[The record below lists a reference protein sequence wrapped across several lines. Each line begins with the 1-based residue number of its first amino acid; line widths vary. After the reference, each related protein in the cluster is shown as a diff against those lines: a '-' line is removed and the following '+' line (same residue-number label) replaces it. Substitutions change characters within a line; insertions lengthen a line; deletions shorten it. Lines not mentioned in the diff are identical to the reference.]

1 MSCGTSYFRK
11 QKAGFIF
18 ILLASMFSAD
28 VALAH
33 GERNQEP
40 FLRTR
45 TLHWYDIQY
54 SVADGSEINVNDV
67 ITMEGKFRLFSKWP
81 NQIPE
86 PERMYLNVNS
96 NGSTFVKLESWING
110 KAAIQSLEGQIG
122 RDYEFKLVLKAR
134 WEGTWHVHPMVNVKD
149 TGGLAGPGIFITI
162 KGSHLDFELPATT
175 LDGTEIEDLSTY
187 GMGKVYSWH
196 IFWAVL
202 GVFWLLYW
210 IAKPLLI
217 PRWLMVRDGEYED
230 QLTTPTDTRV
240 GLVLLAVVLVSTI
253 GSAVYTSI
261 QYPQTVPL
269 QAGVAY
275 IDPLDVA
282 PSIDVDVQ
290 SGRYYVPGR
299 TVIIKAIVTNTA
311 DLPIRLGEY
320 TAANLRFLETSV
332 MDVDTVV
339 STNFPADLI
348 AQAGL
353 KVSDNSP
360 LNPGKSRL
368 ITIEAS
374 DAAWEIERLTS
385 LMNDPDNP
393 LGALVFFYDSEG
405 NRYISE
411 LFSGMIPVFKQST

>member
-1 MSCGTSYFRK
+1 MSYSGLVQRAS
-11 QKAGFIF
+11 FIF
-18 ILLASMFSAD
+18 VLMMSMFAAD
-28 VALAH
+28 LVLAH

-45 TLHWYDIQY
+45 TLHWYDIKY
-54 SVADGSEINVNDV
+54 SVADGSEVNVNDV

-81 NQIPE
+81 NQIPD
-86 PERMYLNVNS
+86 PERMYLNVNA

-110 KAAIQSLEGQIG
+110 KPAIQSLEGELG

-134 WEGTWHVHPMVNVKD
+134 WEGTWHVHPMVNVRD
-149 TGGLAGPGIFITI
+149 TGGLAGPGIYITI
-162 KGSHLDFELPATT
+162 KGSHLDFRLPATT

-196 IFWAVL
+196 IFTAVL

-217 PRWLMVRDGEYED
+217 PRWLMVKDGEYED
-230 QLTTPTDTRV
+230 QLVTQTDTRV
-240 GLVLLAVVLVSTI
+240 GLVLLAVLLVSVV
-253 GSAVYTSI
+253 GSAIYTSI
-261 QYPQTVPL
+261 EYPRTIPL

-275 IDPLDVA
+275 IDPLKEA
-282 PSIDVDVQ
+282 PSIDVDVR

-311 DLPIRLGEY
+311 ELPIRLGEY
-320 TAANLRFLETSV
+320 TAANLRFLEKSV
-332 MDVDTVV
+332 VDLDAIA
-339 STNFPADLI
+339 SSNFPPDLI

-360 LNPGKSRL
+360 LNPGESRE

-374 DAAWEIERLTS
+374 DAAWEVERLTS
-385 LMNDPDNP
+385 LMNDPDNT

-411 LFSGMIPVFKQST
+411 LFNGMIPVFDASPT